1 MFSAIAYGYKLN
13 RVITPEEFNDLKSC
27 GFAVYENKEFGETYF
42 GGRISSNHSDN
53 GCEIVFI
60 NPDKFKW
67 LAAAVKKATETSP
80 FASKVAAE
88 QGKPQI
94 MHINLED

>member
-1 MFSAIAYGYKLN
+1 MVSAIAYGYKLD
-13 RVITPEEFNDLKSC
+13 RVITPEELNDLISH
-27 GFAVYENKEFGETYF
+27 GFAVYENEEFGETYF
-42 GGRISSNHSDN
+42 GGRISSNHCDN
-53 GCEIVFI
+53 GCEIVFF

-80 FASKVAAE
+80 FASSVAAE